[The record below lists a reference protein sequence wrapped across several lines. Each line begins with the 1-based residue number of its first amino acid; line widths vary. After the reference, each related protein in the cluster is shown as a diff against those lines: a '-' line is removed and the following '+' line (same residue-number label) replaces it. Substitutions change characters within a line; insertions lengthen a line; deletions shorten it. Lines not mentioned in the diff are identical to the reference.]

1 MKFAIKHEIKG
12 RMRIHVAQYR
22 MSCAQADTLLYF
34 LQNDI
39 QVSSAKVYER
49 TGDAVICYDGSRA
62 ELIDKLRH
70 FHYEDVEV
78 PNGLIE
84 NSGRE
89 LNASYQEKLI
99 GRVVRRYASRIFLP
113 YPIRAC
119 WTTVKSF
126 RYIWKGIKTL
136 AARKIEVPVLDAT
149 AIGVS
154 ILRGDT
160 ETAGSIMFLLGIG
173 ELLEE
178 WTHKKSVG
186 DLARTMS
193 LNVGKV
199 WLKKDGV
206 EVLVGAKEVREGDEV
221 VVHMG
226 NVIPFDGVVTDGE
239 AMVNQASLTGESV
252 PVRQI
257 S

>member
-39 QVSSAKVYER
+39 QGSSAKVYER

-99 GRVVRRYASRIFLP
+99 GRVVGRYASRIFLP

-119 WTTVKSF
+119 WTTVKLHLEGHKDTGGTKDRSTGT
-126 RYIWKGIKTL
+126 RCDGDRSVYS
-136 AARKIEVPVLDAT
+136 AR
-149 AIGVS
+149 
-154 ILRGDT
+154 
-160 ETAGSIMFLLGIG
+160 
-173 ELLEE
+173 
-178 WTHKKSVG
+178 
-186 DLARTMS
+186 
-193 LNVGKV
+193 
-199 WLKKDGV
+199 
-206 EVLVGAKEVREGDEV
+206 
-221 VVHMG
+221 
-226 NVIPFDGVVTDGE
+226 
-239 AMVNQASLTGESV
+239 
-252 PVRQI
+252 
-257 S
+257 

>member
-99 GRVVRRYASRIFLP
+99 GRVVSAVSHP
-113 YPIRAC
+113 
-119 WTTVKSF
+119 
-126 RYIWKGIKTL
+126 G
-136 AARKIEVPVLDAT
+136 VLDDGQVVPLHLEGHKDT
-149 AIGVS
+149 GGTKDRS
-154 ILRGDT
+154 TGTRCDGDR
-160 ETAGSIMFLLGIG
+160 
-173 ELLEE
+173 
-178 WTHKKSVG
+178 SVYS
-186 DLARTMS
+186 AR
-193 LNVGKV
+193 
-199 WLKKDGV
+199 
-206 EVLVGAKEVREGDEV
+206 
-221 VVHMG
+221 
-226 NVIPFDGVVTDGE
+226 
-239 AMVNQASLTGESV
+239 
-252 PVRQI
+252 
-257 S
+257 

>member
-99 GRVVRRYASRIFLP
+99 GRVVRRYASKIFLP

-160 ETAGSIMFLLGIG
+160 ETAGSIMFLL
-173 ELLEE
+173 
-178 WTHKKSVG
+178 VRRV
-186 DLARTMS
+186 DAQ
-193 LNVGKV
+193 
-199 WLKKDGV
+199 
-206 EVLVGAKEVREGDEV
+206 EVRWRPCAHHVLECRQSMAEEGRRGGSCRRE
-221 VVHMG
+221 G
-226 NVIPFDGVVTDGE
+226 SP
-239 AMVNQASLTGESV
+239 
-252 PVRQI
+252 
-257 S
+257 

>member
-1 MKFAIKHEIKG
+1 MQSSMRLRADADSRGTVPHELCTG
-12 RMRIHVAQYR
+12 GYASV
-22 MSCAQADTLLYF
+22 F

-78 PNGLIE
+78 PNRLIE

-99 GRVVRRYASRIFLP
+99 GRVVRRYASKIFLP
-113 YPIRAC
+113 YPILAC

-136 AARKIEVPVLDAT
+136 AARKIEVPVLMRRRSECLFCA
-149 AIGVS
+149 
-154 ILRGDT
+154 
-160 ETAGSIMFLLGIG
+160 
-173 ELLEE
+173 
-178 WTHKKSVG
+178 
-186 DLARTMS
+186 
-193 LNVGKV
+193 
-199 WLKKDGV
+199 
-206 EVLVGAKEVREGDEV
+206 
-221 VVHMG
+221 
-226 NVIPFDGVVTDGE
+226 VIPRRRDRSCSCL
-239 AMVNQASLTGESV
+239 ASASC
-252 PVRQI
+252 
-257 S
+257 

>member
-99 GRVVRRYASRIFLP
+99 GRVVRRYASKIFLP

-160 ETAGSIMFLLGIG
+160 GID
-173 ELLEE
+173 
-178 WTHKKSVG
+178 H
-186 DLARTMS
+186 
-193 LNVGKV
+193 
-199 WLKKDGV
+199 
-206 EVLVGAKEVREGDEV
+206 
-221 VVHMG
+221 
-226 NVIPFDGVVTDGE
+226 
-239 AMVNQASLTGESV
+239 V
-252 PVRQI
+252 PAWHR
-257 S
+257 

>member
-84 NSGRE
+84 M
-89 LNASYQEKLI
+89 
-99 GRVVRRYASRIFLP
+99 RRFFP
-113 YPIRAC
+113 
-119 WTTVKSF
+119 
-126 RYIWKGIKTL
+126 
-136 AARKIEVPVLDAT
+136 
-149 AIGVS
+149 
-154 ILRGDT
+154 
-160 ETAGSIMFLLGIG
+160 
-173 ELLEE
+173 EE
-178 WTHKKSVG
+178 S
-186 DLARTMS
+186 
-193 LNVGKV
+193 
-199 WLKKDGV
+199 
-206 EVLVGAKEVREGDEV
+206 
-221 VVHMG
+221 
-226 NVIPFDGVVTDGE
+226 
-239 AMVNQASLTGESV
+239 
-252 PVRQI
+252 
-257 S
+257 

>member
-1 MKFAIKHEIKG
+1 M
-12 RMRIHVAQYR
+12 
-22 MSCAQADTLLYF
+22 
-34 LQNDI
+34 
-39 QVSSAKVYER
+39 YER

-99 GRVVRRYASRIFLP
+99 GRVVGRYASRIFLP

-160 ETAGSIMFLLGIG
+160 ETAGSDHVPA
-173 ELLEE
+173 
-178 WTHKKSVG
+178 WHRRAVRKSG
-186 DLARTMS
+186 RTRS
-193 LNVGKV
+193 PSATLR
-199 WLKKDGV
+199 
-206 EVLVGAKEVREGDEV
+206 A
-221 VVHMG
+221 
-226 NVIPFDGVVTDGE
+226 PC
-239 AMVNQASLTGESV
+239 
-252 PVRQI
+252 P
-257 S
+257 

>member
-89 LNASYQEKLI
+89 LNASYQEKLCI
-99 GRVVRRYASRIFLP
+99 QDFSAVSHPG
-113 YPIRAC
+113 
-119 WTTVKSF
+119 
-126 RYIWKGIKTL
+126 
-136 AARKIEVPVLDAT
+136 VLDDGQVVPLHLEGHKDT
-149 AIGVS
+149 GGTKDRS
-154 ILRGDT
+154 TGTRCDGDR
-160 ETAGSIMFLLGIG
+160 
-173 ELLEE
+173 
-178 WTHKKSVG
+178 SVYS
-186 DLARTMS
+186 AR
-193 LNVGKV
+193 
-199 WLKKDGV
+199 
-206 EVLVGAKEVREGDEV
+206 
-221 VVHMG
+221 
-226 NVIPFDGVVTDGE
+226 
-239 AMVNQASLTGESV
+239 
-252 PVRQI
+252 
-257 S
+257 

>member
-70 FHYEDVEV
+70 FHYEDMEV

-113 YPIRAC
+113 YPIRRHERS
-119 WTTVKSF
+119 KY
-126 RYIWKGIKTL
+126 RYSMRRRSECL
-136 AARKIEVPVLDAT
+136 FCA
-149 AIGVS
+149 
-154 ILRGDT
+154 
-160 ETAGSIMFLLGIG
+160 
-173 ELLEE
+173 
-178 WTHKKSVG
+178 
-186 DLARTMS
+186 
-193 LNVGKV
+193 
-199 WLKKDGV
+199 
-206 EVLVGAKEVREGDEV
+206 
-221 VVHMG
+221 
-226 NVIPFDGVVTDGE
+226 VIPRRRDRSCSCL
-239 AMVNQASLTGESV
+239 ASASC
-252 PVRQI
+252 
-257 S
+257 